1 MRHALAVAIACVLF
15 GLTPGPRLA
24 LADTG
29 IPIEAV
35 TSQVTDLGGAS
46 VTVRIPFP
54 PAYSRAAVVDP
65 FLEFTIPAD
74 PIAQPASFAAYLP
87 VSPRRG
93 IAFLSGVNPIS
104 TWEITPADH
113 EKGLGGYV
121 RLFLP
126 ADIGQFVDSM
136 GILELVVCST
146 STSIVD
152 LTSGVG
158 NGQFQFVPTVRQDI
172 LR

>member
-1 MRHALAVAIACVLF
+1 MRHALAVAIACLLI
-15 GLTPGPRLA
+15 GLTPGTRLA

-29 IPIEAV
+29 IPTETV
-35 TSQVTDLGGAS
+35 TSLVTDLGGAS

-54 PAYSRAAVVDP
+54 PTYSRVAAGDP
-65 FLEFTIPAD
+65 FLEFSIPVD
-74 PIAQPASFAAYLP
+74 LMEQPASFAAYLP

-93 IAFLSGVNPIS
+93 VAFLSGVNPIS
-104 TWEITPADH
+104 TWDITPADH
-113 EKGLGGYV
+113 ENGLGGYV
-121 RLFLP
+121 RLYLP